1 MSAVS
6 LTAGVHKLG
15 VNLYVTI
22 TAFCDSIK
30 LPILRN
36 SEVLISA
43 VQNSSILQDDNSA
56 FVKVNKHV
64 EDKYKSHPVLQ

>member
-6 LTAGVHKLG
+6 LTAEVQKFG

-22 TAFCDSIK
+22 TAFCDGTK

-36 SEVLISA
+36 SETARIYSA
-43 VQNSSILQDDNSA
+43 KLFYLA
-56 FVKVNKHV
+56 R
-64 EDKYKSHPVLQ
+64 